1 MAKYRIKGLPN
12 NMFQEGGTNSKK
24 DKWGRSSDSEW
35 YGFDPKTKEWTLGKR
50 TVKKEVTV
58 KPKKG
63 SQTTADLKKY
73 GKRDQWGRTPSDK
86 WYGFDPKTK
95 KWTLGEPAW
104 KKNETSTKVN
114 EFVNQNILNPVN
126 WLMGEDP
133 IESLYAP
140 AKQPSKQSKGKA
152 YLNPYTGEKVYG
164 NGPWNNYGDGP
175 VQMEYPE
182 KYAMGPRSAGEF
194 VASLPSRALRG
205 LNAVN
210 RAGLNDIIPG
220 AVTRGM
226 TLGEQAA
233 LKSRLAPFTIGNV
246 LTAESIARTGTEYIP
261 NILQGKDVTQNYL
274 ETIAALVPVSNLG
287 KVKRVNDARNVYNL
301 GKYGSKNFADPL
313 NAKDQYKFYKALGT
327 LTGHRD
333 GGSIP
338 KAQFGAQTNPLYSGS
353 NNLLI
358 KAANK
363 KAPKSL
369 AKDVRPTIKKQIA
382 DNEIAIRKKAEADYI
397 KAVATGQVSA
407 LNKPAADAALA
418 NAELER
424 EQARLQQQYYD
435 DIYEQEEQKFQDK
448 PLGKWTQYGLPILD
462 LFDTSTKTG
471 QFVRDLTADPLNVV
485 EEGIWDQDYLPNR
498 SAILRDPSHPLY
510 AYYMKRSGMDESP
523 LSQTLQY
530 VNPFSSAAEA
540 TVAIRK
546 GDYAEALKQYGEGL
560 GKSAGIA
567 VAMEALP
574 AVMGTTVALPEAIG
588 AATGLTGTTTVGGVL
603 GAGFAGYGLTKLP
616 TTAKK
621 IATAIET
628 GNKEDWREAVNE
640 TGLNLLDF
648 IGTGEFFESTRPFAG
663 ALSAEE
669 GTAALLNRAGELAKE
684 EKLLGELKPEIGQ
697 VFDRDYYREQMG
709 QLDQENPFDWSTID
723 EADDAFGSQQLYDDL
738 ASIESDMQNLD
749 MRIDDLFINEQYYE
763 PEVFKR
769 LLNEAQEERQ
779 VLSETYDQLASYKNA
794 VRDAEETGASGSR
807 AFDDREY
814 LNSQLGQDQE
824 LDQMI
829 SAYNNYDDQ
838 ITALKEELNFGIDPS
853 DINAA
858 TELETQIDALITERD
873 SMRQSATSR
882 MIDLNTNT
890 RPDFVPKPAPT
901 IIPQTPAADAAIDL
915 RRSLRSAQSSPG
927 AVNTPNAAS
936 SFDLNRITT
945 PAVTTP
951 AVTPTVDRAAELAER
966 ANTVNGLFNVN
977 ATRSGSNPNALV
989 TYGSTERIKPFK
1001 FSEETLNQI
1010 DDSLYIRMNRAENPS
1025 QMIHNLNDRF
1035 TRNRLTQEAY
1045 DELVDGLFHSLEQQ
1059 GRSKEYMTDIKN
1071 VRRLIN
1077 EDSDLLRNGYTGS
1090 NRNLSDL
1097 QDWYKNMDDAELDQ
1111 IDFIHQYGADDIDAL
1126 YRSLDTD
1133 VARET
1138 LLNQVYDD
1146 YRYTLRGER
1155 NPNNR
1160 PFNLRTQ
1167 EIHSELFQP
1176 SEFSSAGLNIPT
1188 EDIELL
1194 KEVTQLGGT
1203 MFTGQ
1208 VSYADVS
1215 ARVEKLKSLSSI
1227 QKTENLQP
1235 LIEKYEKL
1243 YNLLPDGAPK
1253 YKVMAFVEDLKSTKW
1268 LRTEYAE
1275 ELKAAGLSPKEI
1287 EGASIMT
1294 YHGNG
1299 NPGYATKM
1307 LVTQD
1312 GRVVGTL
1319 NVSARKI
1326 QMPDGSVKDVM
1337 DIGSTG
1343 VNYEFH
1349 PYSVGKGHS
1358 KFKTWTEAEEYMLK
1372 ESLSPEYQDLAGDI
1386 VKAKSKKDLLDL
1398 EDAIYEKRLNT
1409 FPEEVRDKSFIKA
1422 RARDEVSDVMK
1433 KINESKEKVKIK
1445 KEQLE
1450 SNNNNRWGE
1459 ALYRASHHGLKD
1471 TRGPVVTHEHFVVTG
1486 LPDPITGEI
1495 IARRRAYDYWY
1506 SQMKQMNEKG
1516 VPKAQHLFP
1525 GGAGQGNYIMVMR
1538 KRGGNIPK
1546 LSKFI
1551 R

>member
-24 DKWGRSSDSEW
+24 DKWGRSADSKW
-35 YGFDPKTKEWTLGKR
+35 YGFDPKTKQWTLGKPKEAA
-50 TVKKEVTV
+50 VKKETA
-58 KPKKG
+58 KPKPRWEHVIE
-63 SQTTADLKKY
+63 KKD
-73 GKRDQWGRTPSDK
+73 KWGRPESDK

-95 KWTLGEPAW
+95 KYTLGEW
-104 KKNETSTKVN
+104 KGYTAGSKNEALNKRNQLNERLEKIKEYEDWNENADWKDRLAQSFGFGPQNPNYSTG
-114 EFVNQNILNPVN
+114 LNPSN
-126 WLMGEDP
+126 
-133 IESLYAP
+133 S
-140 AKQPSKQSKGKA
+140 
-152 YLNPYTGEKVYG
+152 
-164 NGPWNNYGDGP
+164 
-175 VQMEYPE
+175 
-182 KYAMGPRSAGEF
+182 
-194 VASLPSRALRG
+194 
-205 LNAVN
+205 
-210 RAGLNDIIPG
+210 NDLLTYFTPG
-220 AVTRGM
+220 ALKGSAAAARITPYAERILEDVKKVGNLGLKNLVPSSAKNAAAVQNFVKPVTI
-226 TLGEQAA
+226 
-233 LKSRLAPFTIGNV
+233 SNLARAK
-246 LTAESIARTGTEYIP
+246 TAYDLGTEYVP
-261 NILQGKDVTQNYL
+261 NLIKNRGDRAKNLADVTSSLITLSPLRSISSINQLKNIYS
-274 ETIAALVPVSNLG
+274 T
-287 KVKRVNDARNVYNL
+287 
-301 GKYGSKNFADPL
+301 GKYGSKNLEDPRDL
-313 NAKDQYKFYKALGT
+313 ENQYKFYSSLAGLSNFKG
-327 LTGHRD
+327 

-358 KAANK
+358 KAAKK

-382 DNEIAIRKKAEADYI
+382 DNEIATRKKAEADYI

-424 EQARLQQQYYD
+424 EHARLQQQYYD

-510 AYYMKRSGMDESP
+510 GYYMKRSGMDKSP

-574 AVMGTTVALPEAIG
+574 TVMGTTVALPEAIG

-663 ALSAEE
+663 ALSTEE

-697 VFDRDYYREQMG
+697 VFDRDYYRQQMA
-709 QLDQENPFDWSTID
+709 QLEQENPFDWSTID

-853 DINAA
+853 DIDAA

-901 IIPQTPAADAAIDL
+901 VIPQTPATDAIIDL
-915 RRSLRSAQSSPG
+915 GRSLRSTQSSPG
-927 AVNTPNAAS
+927 AVNTPTAAS

-945 PAVTTP
+945 PAVTPTT
-951 AVTPTVDRAAELAER
+951 AAPTVDRAAEL
-966 ANTVNGLFNVN
+966 NDLFTSSS
-977 ATRSGSNPNALV
+977 ATSGSTV
-989 TYGSTERIKPFK
+989 SEIKPFK
-1001 FSEETLNQI
+1001 FSQETLNQV
-1010 DDSLYIRMNRAENPS
+1010 DDSLFRRMANNENPS
-1025 QMIHNLNDRF
+1025 QMLQTLNGRF
-1035 TRNRLTQEAY
+1035 RRNRLTQEAY

-1071 VRRLIN
+1071 IRRLIN
-1077 EDSDLLRNGYTGS
+1077 EDSDLLRTSYSGS

-1111 IDFIHQYGADDIDAL
+1111 IDFIHQYGADDIDTL

-1167 EIHSELFQP
+1167 EIHVENFQP
-1176 SEFSSAGLNIPT
+1176 SEFSTAGLNIPT

-1194 KEVTQLGGT
+1194 KEVTQKGGA

-1215 ARVEKLKSLSSI
+1215 APVEKLRSLSSI
-1227 QKTENLQP
+1227 QKTENLEP

-1253 YKVMAFVEDLKSTKW
+1253 HKVMAFVEDLKSTKW

-1343 VNYEFH
+1343 VNYQFH

-1372 ESLSPEYQDLAGDI
+1372 ESLSPEYKDLAGDI

-1433 KINESKEKVKIK
+1433 KINESKEKVKIR

-1471 TRGPVVTHEHFVVTG
+1471 TRGPIVTHEHFVTTG

-1495 IARRRAYDYWY
+1495 ISRRRAYDYWY
-1506 SQMKQMNEKG
+1506 SQMKQINEKG

-1525 GGAGQGNYIMVMR
+1525 GGAGQGNYIMIMR

>member
-194 VASLPSRALRG
+194 VARLPSRALRG

-697 VFDRDYYREQMG
+697 VFDRDYYREQMA

-723 EADDAFGSQQLYDDL
+723 DIDSGFDWSTIDDDAFGSQQLYDDL

-779 VLSETYDQLASYKNA
+779 VLSETYDQLAGYKNA
-794 VRDAEETGASGSR
+794 VNDFEAQQVAEEAGASGSG

-824 LDQMI
+824 LDRI
-829 SAYNNYDDQ
+829 INSYNTYDDR

-853 DINAA
+853 DIDAA
-858 TELETQIDALITERD
+858 TELESQIDDLISLRD
-873 SMRQSATSR
+873 Q
-882 MIDLNTNT
+882 T
-890 RPDFVPKPAPT
+890 REFAADRLVNLRSGSGPT
-901 IIPQTPAADAAIDL
+901 VIPQTPAADAAIDL

-927 AVNTPNAAS
+927 TVNTPNATS
-936 SFDLNRITT
+936 SFDLSRITT
-945 PAVTTP
+945 PPVTPT
-951 AVTPTVDRAAELAER
+951 AAAPTVDRAAKLNDVFAS
-966 ANTVNGLFNVN
+966 AS
-977 ATRSGSNPNALV
+977 ARSGSTA
-989 TYGSTERIKPFK
+989 TEVKPFT
-1001 FSEETLNQI
+1001 FSQETLNQI
-1010 DDSLYIRMNRAENPS
+1010 DRYLYIRMNRTENPS
-1025 QMIHNLNDRF
+1025 QMIH
-1035 TRNRLTQEAY
+1035 
-1045 DELVDGLFHSLEQQ
+1045 
-1059 GRSKEYMTDIKN
+1059 
-1071 VRRLIN
+1071 
-1077 EDSDLLRNGYTGS
+1077 
-1090 NRNLSDL
+1090 
-1097 QDWYKNMDDAELDQ
+1097 
-1111 IDFIHQYGADDIDAL
+1111 
-1126 YRSLDTD
+1126 
-1133 VARET
+1133 
-1138 LLNQVYDD
+1138 
-1146 YRYTLRGER
+1146 
-1155 NPNNR
+1155 
-1160 PFNLRTQ
+1160 
-1167 EIHSELFQP
+1167 
-1176 SEFSSAGLNIPT
+1176 
-1188 EDIELL
+1188 
-1194 KEVTQLGGT
+1194 
-1203 MFTGQ
+1203 
-1208 VSYADVS
+1208 
-1215 ARVEKLKSLSSI
+1215 
-1227 QKTENLQP
+1227 
-1235 LIEKYEKL
+1235 
-1243 YNLLPDGAPK
+1243 
-1253 YKVMAFVEDLKSTKW
+1253 
-1268 LRTEYAE
+1268 
-1275 ELKAAGLSPKEI
+1275 
-1287 EGASIMT
+1287 
-1294 YHGNG
+1294 
-1299 NPGYATKM
+1299 
-1307 LVTQD
+1307 
-1312 GRVVGTL
+1312 
-1319 NVSARKI
+1319 
-1326 QMPDGSVKDVM
+1326 
-1337 DIGSTG
+1337 
-1343 VNYEFH
+1343 
-1349 PYSVGKGHS
+1349 
-1358 KFKTWTEAEEYMLK
+1358 KFK
-1372 ESLSPEYQDLAGDI
+1372 
-1386 VKAKSKKDLLDL
+1386 
-1398 EDAIYEKRLNT
+1398 R
-1409 FPEEVRDKSFIKA
+1409 
-1422 RARDEVSDVMK
+1422 
-1433 KINESKEKVKIK
+1433 
-1445 KEQLE
+1445 
-1450 SNNNNRWGE
+1450 
-1459 ALYRASHHGLKD
+1459 
-1471 TRGPVVTHEHFVVTG
+1471 
-1486 LPDPITGEI
+1486 
-1495 IARRRAYDYWY
+1495 
-1506 SQMKQMNEKG
+1506 
-1516 VPKAQHLFP
+1516 
-1525 GGAGQGNYIMVMR
+1525 
-1538 KRGGNIPK
+1538 
-1546 LSKFI
+1546 
-1551 R
+1551 